1 MGRKKQNRRNLRQNL
16 GEWFSIQYAKNPGKI
31 VLASILIFNIVFFVL
46 AAFIISSLALKG
58 TEKMGFFEAAFY
70 TVSMILDAGCISYVI
85 EDIGQSGVAI
95 AVICL
100 LIVMI
105 GMVSFTG
112 AVIGYIT
119 NAISNIIENADNGKK
134 SLSIKDH
141 LVILNWNTRASEII
155 NDLLYCEGVQ
165 KVVVLVSGRKAEV
178 EREISER
185 LGDTI
190 ARENKA
196 LLKKYKDMRPLKRYL
211 AFQRNRM
218 KTNVVVIVREGD
230 VFSSMQLHDICLERA
245 RSCVILGNDINN
257 TLCKFETKERLDE
270 RSRGNSQTLKTLMQ
284 VSDITAAEYSDDNQK
299 IIVEI
304 TDDWT
309 WELVEKI
316 IAYKQNRS
324 KCNIVPVRVN
334 TVLGQILSQFS
345 LMPELNLA
353 YRELF
358 SNKGATF
365 DVREEK
371 ILDDNTY
378 ITRYL
383 RDHNMAI
390 PLTSMHAGGRNYFY
404 YSAASTRDISRMSPG
419 WESVYKVKLNHDYW
433 IEPKTVIILGHNS
446 KCRDIMLG
454 FKAFCAE
461 WDYPEPDKDI
471 LHIVV
476 IDDERSLEKMNY
488 YREFPFVRET
498 VSATVYDKNLI
509 CSTIERVVSEN
520 TEDTSILILSDDAA
534 LNEDI
539 DANALANLVYVQDI
553 IHKKMDRNPKFDPDS
568 IDVIVEIIDPK
579 HHDVVSSYSV
589 DNVVISNRYISKM
602 ITQIGEKEA
611 IFDFYCDILTYDTG
625 ETQEYE
631 SKEVYAK
638 SVAAFFEEVPAE
650 CTAEELI
657 RAVWDASID
666 RSVPKEKQ
674 YPTIVLGYVK
684 PGGKIHLFAGDQS
697 KDRVKLEAEDKIIV
711 FTNH

>member
-218 KTNVVVIVREGD
+218 KNNVVVIVREGD

>member
-218 KTNVVVIVREGD
+218 KNNVVVIVREGD

-270 RSRGNSQTLKTLMQ
+270 RSRGNSQTLKTLLQ

-371 ILDDNTY
+371 ILDDKTY

-638 SVAAFFEEVPAE
+638 SAAAFFEEVPAE

>member
-31 VLASILIFNIVFFVL
+31 VLASILVFNIVFFVL

-185 LGDTI
+185 LEDTI

-196 LLKKYKDMRPLKRYL
+196 LLKKYKDLRPLKRYL
-211 AFQRNRM
+211 AFRRNRM
-218 KTNVVVIVREGD
+218 KNNVVVIVREGD

-245 RSCVILGNDINN
+245 RSCVILGNDLNN

-284 VSDITAAEYSDDNQK
+284 VSDITAADYSDDNQK

-404 YSAASTRDISRMSPG
+404 YSTASSRDISRMSPG

-446 KCRDIMLG
+446 KCHDIMLG
-454 FKAFCAE
+454 FRAFCSE

-509 CSTIERVVSEN
+509 CSTIERVVAEN

-625 ETQEYE
+625 ETEEYE

-638 SVAAFFEEVPAE
+638 NVSTFFEEVPAE

>member
-1 MGRKKQNRRNLRQNL
+1 MKRKNQNRRNIKQNL
-16 GEWFSIQYAKNPGKI
+16 TEWFSIQYAKNPGKV
-31 VLASILIFNIVFFVL
+31 VLATILIFNIVFFVL
-46 AAFIISSLALKG
+46 SAFIISSLALKG

-70 TVSMILDAGCISYVI
+70 TISMILDAGCISYVI
-85 EDIGQSGVAI
+85 EDIGQSGVVI

-119 NAISNIIENADNGKK
+119 NAISNIIENADNGKRK
-134 SLSIKDH
+134 LSIKDH
-141 LVILNWNTRASEII
+141 LVILNWNSRASEII
-155 NDLLYCEGVQ
+155 NDLLYCDGTQ
-165 KVVVLVSGRKAEV
+165 KVVVLVNGRKAEIEKEV
-178 EREISER
+178 NERVA
-185 LGDTI
+185 DTI
-190 ARENKA
+190 DRENKA
-196 LLKKYKDMRPLKRYL
+196 ILKKT
-211 AFQRNRM
+211 QGM
-218 KTNVVVIVREGD
+218 KALRRFLYFRKNHMKNNLIVIVREGD
-230 VFSSMQLHDICLERA
+230 VFSAMQLHDICLEKA

-257 TLCKFETKERLDE
+257 TLCKFETKERLE
-270 RSRGNSQTLKTLMQ
+270 ELSRGNSHTLKTLMQ
-284 VSDITAAEYSDDNQK
+284 VADITAADYSDDNQK

-309 WELVEKI
+309 WELVDRVIK
-316 IAYKQNRS
+316 YKQNRS

-371 ILDDNTY
+371 ILDENTY

-390 PLTSMHAGGRNYFY
+390 PLTSMHAGGRNYFF
-404 YSAASTRDISRMSPG
+404 YSTENERDISRMSPG

-446 KCRDIMLG
+446 KCHDIMLG

-461 WDYPEPDKDI
+461 WGYEDPDRHI
-471 LHIVV
+471 LNIVV
-476 IDDERSLEKMNY
+476 IDDRESLEKMNY
-488 YREFPFVRET
+488 YREFPFVTKT
-498 VSATVYDKNLI
+498 VPANIYEEDII
-509 CSTIERVVSEN
+509 CGTIEKVVTEN
-520 TEDTSILILSDDAA
+520 AEDTSILILSDDSAR
-534 LNEDI
+534 NEDI

-553 IHKKMDRNPKFDPDS
+553 IRRRLDKNPKFDPET
-568 IDVIVEIIDPK
+568 IDIIVEIIDPK

-611 IFDFYCDILTYDTG
+611 IFDFYCDILTYDAEG
-625 ETQEYE
+625 VEEYE

-638 SVAAFFEEVPAE
+638 KVSTFFEEVPAE

-666 RSVPKEKQ
+666 KSIPKEKQ

-697 KDRVKLEAEDKIIV
+697 KDRVKLTAEDKIIV